1 MTVTRLLRDEQHF
14 AIEELRDRRVL
25 VLTRKATRPE
35 TAQALFAGFLQA
47 MSATRPDHDSYGLVL
62 DARAAPGNNTPE
74 FERTLQRMRD
84 VLVAR
89 FPNVV
94 LVVHTAIG
102 QLQADRLNR
111 ERGLMTRIAQDRETA
126 IRLAESSA
134 PKHGSSRPPRRLSR
148 PPSDRSAYAEPHSSG
163 GSET

>member
-1 MTVTRLLRDEQHF
+1 MTDLLSDEELF
-14 AIEELRDRRVL
+14 AIEELRERRVL

-35 TAQALFAGFLQA
+35 TAQALFAGFRRA
-47 MSATRPDHDSYGLVL
+47 MCATRPDHDSYGLVL

-84 VLVAR
+84 ILVAR
-89 FPNVV
+89 FPIVV
-94 LVVHTAIG
+94 IVVHTAIG

-111 ERGLMTRIAQDRETA
+111 ERGLMTHIAQDRETA
-126 IRLAESSA
+126 IRLAAYPA
-134 PKHGSSRPPRRLSR
+134 PKRGSSRPPRPLSR
-148 PPSDRSAYAEPHSSG
+148 PTGDRAAYTAPHSSD